1 MSSAPFVVAGDF
13 IGNSALMAQQADY
26 NAEAQNRAFSQSLEA
41 QSMAPQNYASG
52 LRSAGLPVSLAM
64 HGGFQPAT
72 APSPMPVTSHPVSV
86 SAAVQAVSAAEVGEA
101 QANLLNTQATLVG
114 EEVRNKIDERI
125 SFDASLRGVAENEAS
140 RDTPYASMWQAIL
153 DSNDTFSSGSYQGIT
168 KVIDLLGRADD
179 SVTKTLANHLEQNVL
194 RYQNENDFA
203 KIIAQMPKD
212 NRAKLLAD
220 LSKVYA
226 DIFKVSIDSRVS
238 EETVKKV
245 VAETSKI
252 LVDTGADYHK
262 DFVGMM
268 KNKDYFGAFMSLG
281 YSALNT
287 AATGAPYMLMPHRA
301 AGSKLI
307 SKLPS
312 VSAAPKGST
321 SFPHPEGYRRY

>member
-1 MSSAPFVVAGDF
+1 MSGVPFAVAGDV
-13 IGNSALMAQQADY
+13 ISNSAMMAQQADY
-26 NAEAQNRAFSQSLEA
+26 NKEAQSRAFSQSLDA
-41 QSMAPQNYASG
+41 QAQAPANYAAG
-52 LRSAGLPVSLAM
+52 LRSAGLPVSLAF
-64 HGGFQPAT
+64 HGGFQPAS
-72 APSPMPVTSHPVSV
+72 APSPMPVTSHPVNV
-86 SAAVQAVSAAEVGEA
+86 AADISAATGAQVNEA

-125 SFDASLRGVAENEAS
+125 SFDASLRGVAEAEAA
-140 RDTPYASMWQAIL
+140 RDTPYAAMWQAVL

-168 KVIDLLGRADD
+168 KVIDLLGLADD
-179 SVTKTLANHLEQNVL
+179 SVTKSLSNHLQQSVL

-203 KIIAQMPKD
+203 KILAEVPKD
-212 NRAKLLAD
+212 NRAKLYAD

-226 DIFKVSIDSRVS
+226 EIFKISVDSRVS

-245 VAETSKI
+245 VAETSKLLI
-252 LVDTGADYHK
+252 DAGADYHK

-281 YSALNT
+281 YSALNA
-287 AATGAPYMLMPHRA
+287 AATGAPYAIMPHRR

-312 VSAAPKGST
+312 VTAPPKGST
-321 SFPHPEGYRRY
+321 AFPHPPGY